1 MSEKKIARLKA
12 DLLFR
17 QMASL
22 ATSTLEKHD
31 ISFKTKL
38 DSVLNI
44 GDSLF
49 PNLDISV
56 LVLLRE
62 RRTYQRGCQ
71 HCIASFMCDPA

>member
-17 QMASL
+17 WTASL

-49 PNLDISV
+49 P
-56 LVLLRE
+56 
-62 RRTYQRGCQ
+62 
-71 HCIASFMCDPA
+71 